1 MLSPEKRAP
10 NTGNPRK
17 RSAREA
23 LMKLHPLI
31 GAVAL
36 TLGLA
41 GSAGAAVTVMGD
53 TSAGLC
59 SDAAFHERADQSSMA
74 YCTAALTDD
83 SLDRRDLA
91 GTYINRGVLWMVR
104 RDYAAA
110 RTDFQHAIDIDPALG
125 EAWVNRGAVAIVD
138 KQFQTGIDDI
148 SKGLTLGTEE
158 PAKAYYN
165 RAVAYE
171 GIDDEKSAYLD
182 YQQAL
187 VLSPGW
193 DLPKQ
198 ELLRF
203 TVTRR

>member
-1 MLSPEKRAP
+1 
-10 NTGNPRK
+10 
-17 RSAREA
+17 
-23 LMKLHPLI
+23 MKLSILV
-31 GAVAL
+31 GAAALALGVA
-36 TLGLA
+36 GA
-41 GSAGAAVTVMGD
+41 AGAAVTVIGD
-53 TSAGLC
+53 SSAQQC
-59 SDAAFHERADQSSMA
+59 SIAAFHELADASSMRL
-74 YCTAALTDD
+74 CTDAIGGGM
-83 SLDRRDLA
+83 LDRRDLA
-91 GTYINRGVLWMVR
+91 GTYINRGVMWMIR
-104 RDYAAA
+104 RDYASAGA
-110 RTDFQHAIDIDPALG
+110 DFQRAIDVDPALG

-138 KQFQTGIDDI
+138 HRFKDGIDDI

-165 RAVAYE
+165 RGVAYE

-187 VLSPGW
+187 VLQPGW

>member
-1 MLSPEKRAP
+1 M
-10 NTGNPRK
+10 
-17 RSAREA
+17 
-23 LMKLHPLI
+23 
-31 GAVAL
+31 
-36 TLGLA
+36 
-41 GSAGAAVTVMGD
+41 
-53 TSAGLC
+53 
-59 SDAAFHERADQSSMA
+59 
-74 YCTAALTDD
+74 
-83 SLDRRDLA
+83 
-91 GTYINRGVLWMVR
+91 WMVR
-104 RDYAAA
+104 RNYASA
-110 RTDFQHAIDIDPALG
+110 RADFQHAIDVDPALG
-125 EAWVNRGAVAIVD
+125 EAWVNRGAVEIID
-138 KQFQTGIDDI
+138 QKFQDGIDDI

-187 VLSPGW
+187 VLQPGW

>member
-1 MLSPEKRAP
+1 
-10 NTGNPRK
+10 
-17 RSAREA
+17 
-23 LMKLHPLI
+23 MKLSILV
-31 GAVAL
+31 GAAAL
-36 TLGLA
+36 ALGVA
-41 GSAGAAVTVMGD
+41 GSAGAAVTVIGD
-53 TSAGLC
+53 TSAQQC
-59 SDAAFHERADQSSMA
+59 SEAAFREQADEASIRL
-74 YCTAALTDD
+74 CTDALAGGM
-83 SLDRRDLA
+83 LDRRDLA
-91 GTYINRGVLWMVR
+91 GTYINRGVMWMVR
-104 RDYAAA
+104 RNYASA
-110 RTDFQHAIDIDPALG
+110 RADFQQAIDVDPALG
-125 EAWVNRGAVAIVD
+125 EAWVNRGAIAIID
-138 KQFQTGIDDI
+138 HRFKDGIDDI

-187 VLSPGW
+187 VLKPGW

>member
-1 MLSPEKRAP
+1 
-10 NTGNPRK
+10 
-17 RSAREA
+17 
-23 LMKLHPLI
+23 MKLFILV
-31 GAVAL
+31 GAAAL
-36 TLGLA
+36 ALGIA
-41 GSAGAAVTVMGD
+41 GSAAAAVTVIGD
-53 TSAGLC
+53 TSAQDC
-59 SDAAFHERADQSSMA
+59 SEAAFHEQADASSMRA
-74 YCTAALTDD
+74 CTEAL
-83 SLDRRDLA
+83 SEGMLDRRDLA
-91 GTYINRGVLWMVR
+91 GTYINRGVMWMIR
-104 RDYAAA
+104 RDYASA
-110 RTDFQHAIDIDPALG
+110 RADFQRAIDIDPALG
-125 EAWVNRGAVAIVD
+125 EAWVNRGAIAIVD
-138 KQFQTGIDDI
+138 HRFKDGIDDI

-187 VLSPGW
+187 VLQPGW

>member
-1 MLSPEKRAP
+1 M
-10 NTGNPRK
+10 N
-17 RSAREA
+17 
-23 LMKLHPLI
+23 LHPLV
-31 GAVAL
+31 GAAAL
-36 TLGLA
+36 AFGLA
-41 GSAGAAVTVMGD
+41 GSAGAAVTVLGD
-53 TSAGLC
+53 TSAQQC
-59 SDAAFHERADQSSMA
+59 SQAAFHDQADDASMRL
-74 YCTAALTDD
+74 CTTALGEGT
-83 SLDRRDLA
+83 LDRRDLA
-91 GTYINRGVLWMVR
+91 GTYINRGVMWMIR
-104 RDYAAA
+104 RDYNAA
-110 RTDFQHAIDIDPALG
+110 RADFQHAIEVDAALG
-125 EAWVNRGAVAIVD
+125 EAWVNRGAVAIID
-138 KQFQTGIDDI
+138 RQFKNGIDDI

-187 VLSPGW
+187 VLQPGW

>member
-1 MLSPEKRAP
+1 MNL
-10 NTGNPRK
+10 NI
-17 RSAREA
+17 
-23 LMKLHPLI
+23 LF

-36 TLGLA
+36 SFGLA
-41 GSAGAAVTVMGD
+41 GAAGAAVTVMGD
-53 TSAGLC
+53 TSAQQC
-59 SDAAFHERADQSSMA
+59 SEAAFHEQADAVSMQV
-74 YCTAALTDD
+74 CTAAL
-83 SLDRRDLA
+83 SESQLDRRDLA
-91 GTYINRGVLWMVR
+91 GTYINRGVMWMIR
-104 RDYAAA
+104 RDYASA
-110 RTDFQHAIDIDPALG
+110 RADFQRAIDIDPGLG

-138 KQFQTGIDDI
+138 KHFQDGIDDI

-165 RAVAYE
+165 RGVAYE

-187 VLSPGW
+187 VLQPGW

>member
-1 MLSPEKRAP
+1 MYKNAGS
-10 NTGNPRK
+10 
-17 RSAREA
+17 REA
-23 LMKLHPLI
+23 LMKLHTLF

-36 TLGLA
+36 SFGLA

-53 TSAGLC
+53 TSAQQC
-59 SDAAFHERADQSSMA
+59 SEAAFHEQADSASMQL
-74 YCTAALTDD
+74 CTQAL
-83 SLDRRDLA
+83 SESMLDRRDLA
-91 GTYINRGVLWMVR
+91 GTYINRGVMWMIR
-104 RDYAAA
+104 RDYTAA
-110 RTDFQHAIDIDPALG
+110 RADFQRAIEIDPALG
-125 EAWVNRGAVAIVD
+125 EAWVNRGAVAIID
-138 KQFQTGIDDI
+138 KQFQDGIDDI

-165 RAVAYE
+165 RGVAYE

-187 VLSPGW
+187 VLQPGW

>member
-1 MLSPEKRAP
+1 
-10 NTGNPRK
+10 
-17 RSAREA
+17 
-23 LMKLHPLI
+23 
-31 GAVAL
+31 
-36 TLGLA
+36 
-41 GSAGAAVTVMGD
+41 MGD
-53 TSAGLC
+53 SSAQQC
-59 SDAAFHERADQSSMA
+59 SEAAFHERADAVSMQL
-74 YCTAALTDD
+74 CTTALGEAE
-83 SLDRRDLA
+83 LDRRDLA

-104 RDYAAA
+104 RDYASAKA
-110 RTDFQHAIDIDPALG
+110 DFQRAIDVDAALG
-125 EAWVNRGAVAIVD
+125 EAWVNRGAVAIID
-138 KQFQTGIDDI
+138 RRFQDGISDI

-187 VLSPGW
+187 VLNPGW

>member
-1 MLSPEKRAP
+1 MKIQSIVIALALSA
-10 NTGNPRK
+10 
-17 RSAREA
+17 
-23 LMKLHPLI
+23 
-31 GAVAL
+31 GA
-36 TLGLA
+36 A

-53 TSAGLC
+53 TTAEQC
-59 SDAAFHERADQSSMA
+59 SQAAFHERADAASMQLCTDAIGQSM
-74 YCTAALTDD
+74 
-83 SLDRRDLA
+83 LDRRDLA
-91 GTYINRGVLWMVR
+91 GTYINRGVMWMVR
-104 RDYAAA
+104 REYASA
-110 RTDFQHAIDIDPALG
+110 RADFQRALEIDPALG
-125 EAWVNRGAVAIVD
+125 EAWVNRGAVAIID
-138 KQFQTGIDDI
+138 RQYQAGIDDI

-165 RAVAYE
+165 RGVAYE

-187 VLSPGW
+187 VLQPGW

>member
-1 MLSPEKRAP
+1 
-10 NTGNPRK
+10 
-17 RSAREA
+17 
-23 LMKLHPLI
+23 MKLQIIL
-31 GAVAL
+31 GAAALSFACAGVA
-36 TLGLA
+36 
-41 GSAGAAVTVMGD
+41 SAAVTVMGNS
-53 TSAGLC
+53 SAQEC
-59 SDAAFHERADQSSMA
+59 SQAAFHEQADQTSMDA
-74 YCTAALTDD
+74 CTQAISDGM
-83 SLDRRDLA
+83 LDRRDLA
-91 GTYINRGVLWMVR
+91 GTYINRGVMWMVR
-104 RDYAAA
+104 RNYAFA
-110 RTDFQHAIDIDPALG
+110 RNDFQHAIDVDPALG
-125 EAWVNRGAVAIVD
+125 EAWVNRGAVAIID
-138 KQFQTGIDDI
+138 RRFQDGIDDI

-187 VLSPGW
+187 VLKPGW